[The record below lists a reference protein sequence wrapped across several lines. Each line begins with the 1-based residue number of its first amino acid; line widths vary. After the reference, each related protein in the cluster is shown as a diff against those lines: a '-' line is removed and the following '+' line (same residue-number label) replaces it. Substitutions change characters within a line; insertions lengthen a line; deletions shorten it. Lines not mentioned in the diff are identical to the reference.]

1 MESPLGAGRN
11 TARKNFI
18 SMQKKERAII
28 VINDV
33 EIIVER
39 GFYGQEDY
47 ISLTDMTKSFEGGS
61 VLIEQWVRN
70 KDTIVFL
77 GTWEKLYNPDFNS
90 PEFEGIK
97 NDAGTSN
104 FYLSTKK
111 WIEKT
116 NAKGILASAGRYGGT
131 FAHKDI
137 AFEFGSWLSPEFK
150 LYLIKEYQRLKND
163 ENERLS
169 LDWKLNRTLA
179 KVNYRI
185 QTDAIKE
192 RIIPQIPEARKN
204 FVYASE
210 ADVLNV
216 IMFGMT
222 AKEWRDANPD
232 KDGNIRDYADI
243 DRLLVLSNLES
254 FNAELI
260 RRGLSQADR
269 MQELSV
275 IAETQLKSLATR
287 AGLRELEKLNEGIKN
302 KK

>member
-1 MESPLGAGRN
+1 VP
-11 TARKNFI
+11 
-18 SMQKKERAII
+18 KKERAII
-28 VINDV
+28 IVNDV

-47 ISLTDMTKSFEGGS
+47 ISLTDMTASFEGGS
-61 VLIEQWVRN
+61 ALIEQWVRN

-90 PEFEGIK
+90 PEFEGIR

-192 RIIPQIPEARKN
+192 QLIPHLSEAQKS

-232 KDGNIRDYADI
+232 KDGNVRDFADI
-243 DRLLVLSNLES
+243 DELLVLSNLES

-275 IAETQLKSLATR
+275 IAKTQLKSLATK
-287 AGLRELEKLNEGIKN
+287 ATLRTLERLGSGTKRKN
-302 KK
+302 

>member
-1 MESPLGAGRN
+1 MA
-11 TARKNFI
+11 
-18 SMQKKERAII
+18 KKDNRA
-28 VINDV
+28 VMVVNEV

-47 ISLTDMTKSFEGGS
+47 ISITDMTKSFEGGS
-61 VLIEQWVRN
+61 ALIEQWVRN
-70 KDTIVFL
+70 KDTIIFL
-77 GTWEKLYNPDFNS
+77 GTWERLYNPDFNS

-97 NDAGTSN
+97 NQAGASN

-116 NAKGILASAGRYGGT
+116 NAKGIIASAGRYGGT

-192 RIIPQIPEARKN
+192 RIISELPEARKV
-204 FVYASE
+204 FAYASE

-216 IMFGMT
+216 VMFGMT
-222 AKEWRDANPD
+222 AKECFERIKA
-232 KDGNIRDYADI
+232 RASYC
-243 DRLLVLSNLES
+243 SN
-254 FNAELI
+254 
-260 RRGLSQADR
+260 
-269 MQELSV
+269 
-275 IAETQLKSLATR
+275 TR
-287 AGLRELEKLNEGIKN
+287 SRV
-302 KK
+302 

>member
-1 MESPLGAGRN
+1 MP
-11 TARKNFI
+11 
-18 SMQKKERAII
+18 KKERAII
-28 VINDV
+28 IVNDV

-47 ISLTDMTKSFEGGS
+47 ISLTDMTASFEGGS
-61 VLIEQWVRN
+61 ALIEQWVRN

-90 PEFEGIK
+90 PEFEGIR

-192 RIIPQIPEARKN
+192 QLIPHLSEAQKS

-232 KDGNIRDYADI
+232 KDGNVRDFADI
-243 DRLLVLSNLES
+243 DELLVLSNLES

-275 IAETQLKSLATR
+275 IAKTQLKSLATK
-287 AGLRELEKLNEGIKN
+287 ATLRTLERLGSGTKRKN
-302 KK
+302 